1 MKKEGKIEIKMLKVW
16 GSKGSEQDSKGFK
29 KRKKEILK
37 L

>member
-16 GSKGSEQDSKGFK
+16 GSKGREGFK